1 MKVQRQHVA
10 VEQLLSRKVRD
21 PSGRSA
27 GRIEEIRATATK
39 DALLV
44 YQYDLGPAALLER
57 LAVGLARFPVLR
69 KLRLAAERR
78 GRSVPWE
85 KMDLS
90 DPHHPRITCSC
101 DELRPVEELT
111 TGH

>member
-1 MKVQRQHVA
+1 MRDAGVA
-10 VEQLLSRKVRD
+10 VEHLLSRTVRD

-27 GRIEEIRATATK
+27 GRIEEIRVTPVR

-57 LAVGLARFPVLR
+57 LAVRLRAFPPLR
-69 KLRLAAERR
+69 MLGVGAGHG

-90 DPHHPRITCSC
+90 DPLRPRITCMRE
-101 DELRPVEELT
+101 ELRPLEE
-111 TGH
+111 